1 MSEII
6 VQPNETIEKS
16 ISYLELE
23 NRLAFD
29 GSTEFTTSVDD
40 KILFIKIILVN
51 IRGEKAEYEQAVYI
65 ISKTI
70 KEA

>member
-1 MSEII
+1 M
-6 VQPNETIEKS
+6 
-16 ISYLELE
+16 
-23 NRLAFD
+23 AFD